1 MHNDTNSSISL
12 WSTRVTI
19 PILIV
24 YLFLILPGK
33 NIYFQTSP
41 WVLNYIDTIYY
52 LVIIFFAV
60 YKLNLKILGFSTK
73 YFKNNLIMGF
83 LSGGGVLFS
92 LFILNFSIDLV
103 GLADN
108 ALFTERPILKN
119 TIPIES
125 IKEYSIII
133 IIDPLIEQVF
143 FTGIIFQSIE
153 KKISP
158 ILAIYSAG
166 VIYTLAKYKLNLGAF
181 FLGALT
187 SFLFK
192 QTKTIFAPII
202 FHASCATGGVLIKN
216 TFPRLKTLLG
226 FLF

>member
-1 MHNDTNSSISL
+1 
-12 WSTRVTI
+12 
-19 PILIV
+19 
-24 YLFLILPGK
+24 
-33 NIYFQTSP
+33 
-41 WVLNYIDTIYY
+41 
-52 LVIIFFAV
+52 
-60 YKLNLKILGFSTK
+60 
-73 YFKNNLIMGF
+73 MGF
-83 LSGGGVLFS
+83 LSGGGLLFS
-92 LFILNFSIDLV
+92 LFILNYSIDLV

-108 ALFTERPILKN
+108 ALFTERPNIKN
-119 TIPIES
+119 IVPITS

-133 IIDPLIEQVF
+133 ILVPLIEQVF
-143 FTGIIFQSIE
+143 FTGIIFQSIA

-158 ILAIYSAG
+158 ILAIYSSG

-202 FHASCATGGVLIKN
+202 FHASCVAGGVLIKII
-216 TFPRLKTLLG
+216 FPRLKTLLG